1 MTEGRTPDKMLV
13 EANIMIMIIN
23 YNKCFKVLSGGLDMN
38 SIASNRLIISSGKK
52 IDVNRSG
59 ARNLAEAQINEEYTI
74 KEIKSVDEELKN
86 FLFTLGCYKGE
97 TVTVLSVLCDN
108 YIISLKDAR
117 YSIDKELAQA
127 IIV

>member
-1 MTEGRTPDKMLV
+1 M
-13 EANIMIMIIN
+13 
-23 YNKCFKVLSGGLDMN
+23 
-38 SIASNRLIISSGKK
+38 
-52 IDVNRSG
+52 NRSG

-74 KEIKSVDEELKN
+74 KDIKSVDEELKN